1 MGLILVV
8 FLTINFVSA
17 SGNDLNLK
25 INIEK
30 LSTISTGGAP
40 FDVQVIGNLAYLSD
54 YYDGLSIFDVSNASD
69 PVLLDTYPLNQ
80 AHYFHVV
87 GDFAFVACW
96 NYGVRI
102 INISNPTNMS
112 EVGSYNDGSEVAC
125 ISIDNNVAVVTKPAG
140 GVLFLNV
147 SEPTN
152 PQKLSQYNTTGYLN
166 VCTIR
171 DNIAYIAN
179 WNYSDSIVEFI
190 NITNP
195 SDPVFIGQYEGL
207 AETYDF
213 HFNGNIMSLANYN
226 SGIHFVN
233 ISDPTNPVNVAQF
246 DTQGLAEGVDTNDNY
261 VFVGDTNTLEILEC
275 NDFTSIQSIGSFND
289 EGATQKLQIVDD
301 LVYVSNYPYGL
312 VIFRYTIEDIT
323 TSSINLF
330 LFQIP
335 VVFLVLITI
344 IISKN
349 KLKEQIRKKKNKSS
363 FRAYF

>member
-1 MGLILVV
+1 MGIILVI

-30 LSTISTGGAP
+30 LSSISTGGAP

-69 PVLLDTYPLNQ
+69 PVLLDTYTLNL

-87 GDFAFVACW
+87 GDFAYVTCW
-96 NYGVRI
+96 NHGLRI
-102 INISNPTNMS
+102 INVSNPTNMT
-112 EVGSYNDGSEVAC
+112 EVGSYNDGSDVAC
-125 ISIDNNVAVVTKPAG
+125 ISVANNVAAVTKPAG

-171 DNIAYIAN
+171 DKIAYIAN

-213 HFNGNIMSLANYN
+213 HFNG
-226 SGIHFVN
+226 
-233 ISDPTNPVNVAQF
+233 
-246 DTQGLAEGVDTNDNY
+246 
-261 VFVGDTNTLEILEC
+261 
-275 NDFTSIQSIGSFND
+275 
-289 EGATQKLQIVDD
+289 
-301 LVYVSNYPYGL
+301 
-312 VIFRYTIEDIT
+312 
-323 TSSINLF
+323 
-330 LFQIP
+330 
-335 VVFLVLITI
+335 
-344 IISKN
+344 
-349 KLKEQIRKKKNKSS
+349 
-363 FRAYF
+363 